1 MVELIKDPE
10 RRKAMGRRARYR
22 VENDF
27 EEETYVKR
35 HLQLIQSM
43 QPKAAEGH
51 FAQSNPKAKIEL
63 QISHNAQVNRPQPF
77 THQES
82 RGDKNSGR

>member
-1 MVELIKDPE
+1 
-10 RRKAMGRRARYR
+10 
-22 VENDF
+22 
-27 EEETYVKR
+27 
-35 HLQLIQSM
+35 M

-51 FAQSNPKAKIEL
+51 LAQSNPKAKIGL
-63 QISHNAQVNRPQPF
+63 QISHNASVNRPQPF